1 MKLKQI
7 QSSMI
12 NHAGYSRKDKT
23 LQLVYISGSVYN
35 YNNVGEKVYKGLLT
49 TKLKGKYI
57 HSVILNKY
65 KYTQV

>member
-12 NHAGYSRKDKT
+12 SHVGYNRKNKT
-23 LQLVYISGSVYN
+23 LQLVYTSGSIYN
-35 YNNVGEKVYKGLLT
+35 YNNVEEKVYKGLLT
-49 TKLKGKYI
+49 AKSKGKYI
-57 HSVILNKY
+57 HNIILNKY